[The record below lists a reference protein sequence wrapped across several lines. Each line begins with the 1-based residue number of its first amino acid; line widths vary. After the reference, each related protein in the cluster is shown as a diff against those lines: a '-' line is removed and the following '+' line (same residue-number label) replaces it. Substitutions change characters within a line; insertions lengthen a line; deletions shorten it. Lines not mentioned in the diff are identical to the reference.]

1 MSRETME
8 WLNTMTVIGDTDR
21 RGKAWHY
28 RMGNTNHYPGA
39 IPQDVVRELLLPYEP
54 IEHPIFVKLSVSDLS
69 EADGMN
75 DAGEP
80 FKWHRVDNFKAIASK
95 DHPDVIHAIPTAD
108 YGVHPFKHW
117 LLDQVFALVDG
128 DVHIS
133 SAGLLQ
139 KGAVAWVELS
149 LHDSK
154 QVAGF
159 DYRPHLLASTSSNG
173 RYRTEYGRKVQAT
186 VCDNTLDIA
195 VGEQGASISFKHS
208 KGSTMRIKDAQEALG
223 LIVKA
228 GEDFEKEMQN
238 LLSWRVNSKEFSK
251 WLDELIPLKDK
262 SGQPLENGALTR
274 AENKRADMAG
284 MWRGDER
291 VAPWSGTA
299 FGVLQ
304 LSNTYFHH
312 KRGAYGKTVKPE
324 RNMLSAISG
333 DTGKNDRI
341 ALDLLKKVS
350 TPPVLVTV

>member
-1 MSRETME
+1 MSRETIE
-8 WLNTMTVIGDTDR
+8 WLNTMTKIGDTDR
-21 RGKAWHY
+21 RGNAWHY

-39 IPQDVVRELLLPYEP
+39 IPQEDVRELLLPYEP
-54 IEHPIFVKLSVSDLS
+54 IEHPLYVKLLCSIDD
-69 EADGMN
+69 ADGLN
-75 DAGEP
+75 DDGKP
-80 FKWHRVDNFKAIASK
+80 FKWHLIENFKAIASK
-95 DHPDVIHAIPTAD
+95 DHPDVIHSIPTSD

-117 LLDQVFALVDG
+117 LLDGVFALVDG
-128 DVHIS
+128 NVHIS

-154 QVAGF
+154 QVSGF
-159 DYRPHLLASTSSNG
+159 EYRPHLLASTSSNG

-228 GEDFEKEMQN
+228 GEDFESEVRN
-238 LLSWRVNSKEFSK
+238 LLDWRVSSKEFSRF
-251 WLDELIPLKDK
+251 LDLMVPVKDK
-262 SGQPLENGALTR
+262 EGNPLQNGALTR
-274 AENKRADMAG
+274 AENKRAEMAG

-304 LSNTYFHH
+304 LNNTFFHH
-312 KRGAYGKTVKPE
+312 KRGAAGKTIRPE

-333 DTGKNDRI
+333 ETGKNDRI
-341 ALDLLKKVS
+341 ALDFLRQVS
-350 TPPVLVTV
+350 EPPVLVSV